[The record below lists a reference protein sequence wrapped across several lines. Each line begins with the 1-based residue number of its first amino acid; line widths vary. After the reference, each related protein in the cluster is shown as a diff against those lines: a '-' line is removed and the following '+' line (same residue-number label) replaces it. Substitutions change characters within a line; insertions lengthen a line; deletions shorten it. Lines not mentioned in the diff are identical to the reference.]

1 MVEKTLIFLFFLNC
15 YNICPIPVY
24 FRNRGLST
32 NNLLYLTILFSSC
45 MSNTD
50 SIRVY
55 LQEIG
60 RIQMLTA
67 DEEITLARQ
76 IQDLLKIEHD
86 RSLLQKDLGRLPT
99 LFESASLMGISEKEL
114 KCRLARGRAA
124 KNKMIAANLRL
135 VVSIVKKY
143 QNRGL
148 SLQDLIQEGTIG
160 LVKAAE
166 KFDPE
171 KGYKFSTYATWWVR
185 QACMRSIAAQSRTI
199 RLPIHVTEKL
209 NKIRKTVKSL
219 SQSLLRQPTYKEIAQ
234 AVDIPIERLKFLMG
248 KARSIDS
255 LDRGIGK
262 EEDTTIG
269 ELIADSASSI
279 ETQIIESCLSDEV
292 EASLANLT
300 TREAKVLRLRYG
312 LDDGIAKTLSEVA
325 EPLKCSR
332 ERVRQIEA
340 RALRKLRHNAGCQNL
355 KEYLD

>member
-1 MVEKTLIFLFFLNC
+1 
-15 YNICPIPVY
+15 
-24 FRNRGLST
+24 
-32 NNLLYLTILFSSC
+32 

-76 IQDLLKIEHD
+76 IQDLLKIEQD
-86 RSLLQKDLGRLPT
+86 RSLLQKDLERLPT
-99 LFESASLMGISEKEL
+99 LFELASLMGISEKEL
-114 KCRLARGRAA
+114 KSRLARGRVA

-160 LVKAAE
+160 LVRAAE

-185 QACMRSIAAQSRTI
+185 QACMRSIAEQSRTI
-199 RLPIHVTEKL
+199 RLPIHVTEKV
-209 NKIRKTVKSL
+209 NKIKQTVKSL
-219 SQSLLRQPTYKEIAQ
+219 SQSLLRQPTYQEIAQ
-234 AVDIPIERLKFLMG
+234 AVDIPIERLKFFMRS
-248 KARSIDS
+248 ARSIDS

-269 ELIADSASSI
+269 ELIADPTSSI
-279 ETQIIESCLSDEV
+279 ETELIQSCLSDEV

-300 TREAKVLRLRYG
+300 MREAKVLRLRYG

-340 RALRKLRHNAGCQNL
+340 RALRKLRHHAGCQNL
-355 KEYLD
+355 KEYLE